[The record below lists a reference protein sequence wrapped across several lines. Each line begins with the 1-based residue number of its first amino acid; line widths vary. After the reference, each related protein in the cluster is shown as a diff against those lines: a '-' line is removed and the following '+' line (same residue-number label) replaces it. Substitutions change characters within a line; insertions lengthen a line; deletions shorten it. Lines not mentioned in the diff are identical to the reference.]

1 MSRPTTNGQ
10 IATERTSL
18 VRLSGPQRLLIFL
31 YLIVAVT
38 YLSWRPLSFNP
49 DAMVFSALVYGAELF
64 GFLCASLYLF
74 MCWRLKERSPLPVPT
89 GMTADVF
96 VPTLNESVDI
106 LRRTLMAAQRMQ
118 HVDEVWLLDDGN
130 RPEMRALAEQLG
142 CRYLARTD
150 NTDAKAGNINN
161 ALKHCSADF
170 IALFDADHAP
180 ARNFLQ
186 ETLGFFTN
194 PKVAFVQTPHEFY
207 NLDSFQHRV
216 DHDRAQVWSE
226 QLLFFKVIQPGKDRL
241 NSAFFCGSCAVIR
254 REALDDVGGIATG
267 TITEDI
273 HTSLRWHARGWE
285 SAYFSKPLAFGLA
298 PSTAPAFL
306 KQRLR
311 WGQGAMQTWR
321 REGLLTNQGLSWAQR
336 LSYLATMLTYF
347 EGWQRLVLFF
357 SPAIVLLTGLMPIA
371 AVDFDFLVRFVP
383 YFLLNYW
390 VFEEVGRGYA
400 RTVLTE
406 QYTMSRFAVFIAATF
421 GLFLKKLRFVVTPKA
436 MGETDATRRTLWP
449 QYLVLVLN
457 SLAIPAGVVLYLG
470 TGHLPAGALVANIL
484 WAALTA
490 WLACL
495 AIAHAM
501 RVARFRRR
509 EYRFP
514 VPIPFQITAHDD
526 DSVILVTDV
535 SPAGCKLS
543 GPDVHELRYG
553 EVVRGALILPDA
565 EVRVQAVVRSRTAA
579 SGQATGNSVGCEFV
593 WNTPEDQAQLEILL
607 YGSDLQWQFNGLR
620 EKARTPMERATGF
633 FKRAN
638 HRSPD
643 IASESWAP
651 LLLSSSHVGSSQRVA
666 YISPPDGRSGQRR
679 LAALDSHPDG
689 TTISGMEVTAT
700 GARPI
705 NGRLSAFDL
714 AEFATSPVHLYRW
727 TK

>member
-1 MSRPTTNGQ
+1 
-10 IATERTSL
+10 
-18 VRLSGPQRLLIFL
+18 
-31 YLIVAVT
+31 
-38 YLSWRPLSFNP
+38 
-49 DAMVFSALVYGAELF
+49 
-64 GFLCASLYLF
+64 
-74 MCWRLKERSPLPVPT
+74 
-89 GMTADVF
+89 
-96 VPTLNESVDI
+96 
-106 LRRTLMAAQRMQ
+106 
-118 HVDEVWLLDDGN
+118 
-130 RPEMRALAEQLG
+130 
-142 CRYLARTD
+142 
-150 NTDAKAGNINN
+150 
-161 ALKHCSADF
+161 
-170 IALFDADHAP
+170 
-180 ARNFLQ
+180 
-186 ETLGFFTN
+186 
-194 PKVAFVQTPHEFY
+194 
-207 NLDSFQHRV
+207 
-216 DHDRAQVWSE
+216 
-226 QLLFFKVIQPGKDRL
+226 
-241 NSAFFCGSCAVIR
+241 
-254 REALDDVGGIATG
+254 
-267 TITEDI
+267 
-273 HTSLRWHARGWE
+273 
-285 SAYFSKPLAFGLA
+285 
-298 PSTAPAFL
+298 
-306 KQRLR
+306 
-311 WGQGAMQTWR
+311 MQTWR

-457 SLAIPAGVVLYLG
+457 ALAIPAGVVLYLG

-490 WLACL
+490 WLAFL

-689 TTISGMEVTAT
+689 TTISGMEVTAA

-705 NGRLSAFDL
+705 NGRLAAFDV